1 VNGRSRK
8 KQRVLV
14 AEDNYYS
21 IEGLVDYLT
30 SIGLEILVA
39 VDGEEVVNKA
49 IASRP
54 DLIIMDIQMPKRSGL
69 EVIKMLRSNT
79 TLIEVPI
86 IALTAMTMPGDRER
100 CLDAGANEF
109 VSKPFKLHDIVD
121 KIKEYGVIKSQ

>member
-21 IEGLVDYLT
+21 IEGLVDCLT

-86 IALTAMTMPGDRER
+86 IALTAMIMPGDRER

>member
-1 VNGRSRK
+1 
-8 KQRVLV
+8 VLV

-86 IALTAMTMPGDRER
+86 IALTAMIMPGDRER